1 MLHFAQPLY
10 LFLILAIPF
19 FYLFYA
25 LYRRGRNKRIAKF
38 GTPQL
43 VDKLMPERSKSIGW
57 VKLTCFSLAWLF
69 LMLGLARPQ
78 IGAKLK
84 ESDDKGSE
92 IMIALDVSN
101 SMLARDYSPNRL
113 ERAKMDIAH
122 LVNRLHN
129 DRIGLVV
136 FAGQSFVQLPITADY
151 VSANI
156 FLNSINTSSVPVQGT
171 AIGDAIETCAKS
183 FSEEGMAGKDNK
195 AIIVITD
202 GENHEDDAVAAAQ
215 SARDAGIRVYCIGVG
230 TPQGQPI
237 PMAGGGL
244 MKDKE
249 GNIVVTKL
257 DETVLQEI
265 AKAGDGVYVKAG
277 DAEFGLDVILDK
289 IRDLSKQSYKALA
302 FEEYDEQFMYFLAI
316 ALAFLLLEFL
326 IGDRKLGKRFF
337 MFAVLFLMIS
347 TQGFAQR
354 DKKQVSSGNKYFG
367 KSKFKQAEVEY
378 RKGLLRDSMSVL
390 GRGNLANTLYRMKD
404 ADNATKLFEAEAD
417 TVGKIPFNL
426 NWNGSD
432 KTVVKKKYSKK
443 DMGNP
448 GNISKFFFNAGSNYL
463 AQKQYDKAAEM
474 FKQSLVRNPSDMMAK
489 ANYVYAKKMAQ
500 NQQNQNKDN
509 NKNNKNN
516 KDQNKN
522 NQNQNQNQNNQNKNN
537 QGNNNQNQNKN
548 NQDKNQNNQ
557 NQNQNQNNQNNQNN
571 KNQQQP
577 QGGGQQP
584 KMSQQN
590 AQQMLQAIQDKEN
603 QTQQKV
609 QKARAVAAKSKQKE
623 KNW

>member
-10 LFLILAIPF
+10 LFLILVIPF
-19 FYLFYA
+19 FYLLYA
-25 LYRRGRNKRIAKF
+25 LYRRGRNKRITKF
-38 GTPQL
+38 GTPEL

-156 FLNSINTSSVPVQGT
+156 FLNSISTSSVPIQGT
-171 AIGDAIETCAKS
+171 AIGEAIETCAKS

-215 SARDAGIRVYCIGVG
+215 SAREAGIRVYCIGVG

-257 DETVLQEI
+257 DEPALQEI

-326 IGDRKLGKRFF
+326 IGDRKLGKKIF
-337 MFAVLFLMIS
+337 MFAVLFLTIS

-354 DKKQVSSGNKYFG
+354 DKKQVSSGNRYFG

-378 RKGLLRDSMSVL
+378 RKGLLRDSTSVL

-404 ADNATKLFEAEAD
+404 ADNATKLFEGEAD
-417 TVGKIPFNL
+417 TVGKLPFNL

-432 KTVVKKKYSKK
+432 KTIVRKKYSRK
-443 DMGNP
+443 DIGKP
-448 GNISKFFFNAGSNYL
+448 SNISKFFFNAGSNYL
-463 AQKQYDKAAEM
+463 VQKQYDKAAEM

-500 NQQNQNKDN
+500 NQQNQNK
-509 NKNNKNN
+509 NNKNN
-516 KDQNKN
+516 KDRDKNQNK
-522 NQNQNQNQNNQNKNN
+522 NNQNKNN

-548 NQDKNQNNQ
+548 NQGNNNQ
-557 NQNQNQNNQNNQNN
+557 NQNQNNKNNNQNKNQNQNNQNKQN
-571 KNQQQP
+571 PQQQP

-584 KMSQQN
+584 KMSRQN

-609 QKARAVAAKSKQKE
+609 QKARAVAAKSRQKE

>member
-10 LFLILAIPF
+10 LFLILVIPF
-19 FYLFYA
+19 FYLLYA
-25 LYRRGRNKRIAKF
+25 LYRRGRNKRITKF
-38 GTPQL
+38 GTPEL

-156 FLNSINTSSVPVQGT
+156 FLNSISTSSVPIQGT
-171 AIGDAIETCAKS
+171 AIGEAIETCAKS

-215 SARDAGIRVYCIGVG
+215 SAREAGIRVYCIGVG

-257 DETVLQEI
+257 DEPALQEI

-326 IGDRKLGKRFF
+326 IGDRKLGKKIF
-337 MFAVLFLMIS
+337 MFAVLFLTIS

-354 DKKQVSSGNKYFG
+354 DKKQVSSGNRYFG

-378 RKGLLRDSMSVL
+378 RKGLLRDSTSVL

-404 ADNATKLFEAEAD
+404 ADNATKLFEGEAD
-417 TVGKIPFNL
+417 TVGKLPFNL

-432 KTVVKKKYSKK
+432 KTIVRKKYSKK
-443 DMGNP
+443 DIGKPN
-448 GNISKFFFNAGSNYL
+448 NISKFFFNAGSNYL
-463 AQKQYDKAAEM
+463 VQKQYDKAAEM

-500 NQQNQNKDN
+500 NQQNQNK
-509 NKNNKNN
+509 NNKNN
-516 KDQNKN
+516 KDRDKNQNK
-522 NQNQNQNQNNQNKNN
+522 NNQNKNN

-548 NQDKNQNNQ
+548 NQGNNNQ
-557 NQNQNQNNQNNQNN
+557 NQNQNNKNNNQNKNQNQNNQNKQN
-571 KNQQQP
+571 PQQQP

-584 KMSQQN
+584 KMSRQN

-609 QKARAVAAKSKQKE
+609 QKARAVAAKSRQKE

>member
-1 MLHFAQPLY
+1 
-10 LFLILAIPF
+10 
-19 FYLFYA
+19 
-25 LYRRGRNKRIAKF
+25 
-38 GTPQL
+38 
-43 VDKLMPERSKSIGW
+43 
-57 VKLTCFSLAWLF
+57 
-69 LMLGLARPQ
+69 
-78 IGAKLK
+78 
-84 ESDDKGSE
+84 
-92 IMIALDVSN
+92 
-101 SMLARDYSPNRL
+101 
-113 ERAKMDIAH
+113 
-122 LVNRLHN
+122 
-129 DRIGLVV
+129 
-136 FAGQSFVQLPITADY
+136 
-151 VSANI
+151 
-156 FLNSINTSSVPVQGT
+156 
-171 AIGDAIETCAKS
+171 
-183 FSEEGMAGKDNK
+183 
-195 AIIVITD
+195 
-202 GENHEDDAVAAAQ
+202 
-215 SARDAGIRVYCIGVG
+215 
-230 TPQGQPI
+230 
-237 PMAGGGL
+237 MAGGGL

-432 KTVVKKKYSKK
+432 KTVVKTKYSKK

-500 NQQNQNKDN
+500 NQQHQNKDN
-509 NKNNKNN
+509 NKNNQNN

-522 NQNQNQNQNNQNKNN
+522 NQHQNK
-537 QGNNNQNQNKN
+537 NQNKN

>member
-10 LFLILAIPF
+10 LFLILVIPF
-19 FYLFYA
+19 FYLLYA
-25 LYRRGRNKRIAKF
+25 LYRRGRNKRITKF
-38 GTPQL
+38 GTPEL

-156 FLNSINTSSVPVQGT
+156 FLNSISTSSVPIQGT
-171 AIGDAIETCAKS
+171 AIGEAIETCAKS

-215 SARDAGIRVYCIGVG
+215 SAREAGIRVYCIGVG

-257 DETVLQEI
+257 DEPALQEI

-326 IGDRKLGKRFF
+326 IGDRKLGKKIF
-337 MFAVLFLMIS
+337 MFAVLFLTIS

-354 DKKQVSSGNKYFG
+354 DKKQVSSGNRYFG

-378 RKGLLRDSMSVL
+378 RKGLLRDSTSVL

-404 ADNATKLFEAEAD
+404 ADNATKLFEGEAD
-417 TVGKIPFNL
+417 TVGKLPFNL

-432 KTVVKKKYSKK
+432 KTIVRKKYSRK
-443 DMGNP
+443 DIGKP
-448 GNISKFFFNAGSNYL
+448 SNISKFFFNAGSNYL
-463 AQKQYDKAAEM
+463 VQKQYDKAAEM

-500 NQQNQNKDN
+500 NQQNQNK
-509 NKNNKNN
+509 NNKNN
-516 KDQNKN
+516 KDRDKNQNK
-522 NQNQNQNQNNQNKNN
+522 NNQNKNN

-548 NQDKNQNNQ
+548 NQGNNNQ
-557 NQNQNQNNQNNQNN
+557 NQNNKNNNQNKNQNQNNQNKQNP
-571 KNQQQP
+571 QQQP

-584 KMSQQN
+584 KMSRQN
-590 AQQMLQAIQDKEN
+590 
-603 QTQQKV
+603 
-609 QKARAVAAKSKQKE
+609 
-623 KNW
+623 

>member
-1 MLHFAQPLY
+1 
-10 LFLILAIPF
+10 
-19 FYLFYA
+19 
-25 LYRRGRNKRIAKF
+25 
-38 GTPQL
+38 
-43 VDKLMPERSKSIGW
+43 MPERSKSIGW

-156 FLNSINTSSVPVQGT
+156 FLNSISTSSVPIQGT
-171 AIGDAIETCAKS
+171 AIGEAIETCAKS

-215 SARDAGIRVYCIGVG
+215 SAREAGIRVYCIGVG

-257 DETVLQEI
+257 DEPALQEI

-326 IGDRKLGKRFF
+326 IGDRKLGKKIF
-337 MFAVLFLMIS
+337 MFAVLFLTIS

-354 DKKQVSSGNKYFG
+354 DKKQVSSGNRYFG

-378 RKGLLRDSMSVL
+378 RKGLLRDSTSVL

-404 ADNATKLFEAEAD
+404 ADNATKLFEGEAD
-417 TVGKIPFNL
+417 TVGKLPFNL

-432 KTVVKKKYSKK
+432 KTIVRKKYSRK
-443 DMGNP
+443 DIGKP
-448 GNISKFFFNAGSNYL
+448 SNISKFFFNAGSNYL
-463 AQKQYDKAAEM
+463 VQKQYDKAAEM

-500 NQQNQNKDN
+500 NQQNQNK
-509 NKNNKNN
+509 NNKNN
-516 KDQNKN
+516 KDRDKNQNK
-522 NQNQNQNQNNQNKNN
+522 NNQNKNN

-548 NQDKNQNNQ
+548 NQGNNNQ
-557 NQNQNQNNQNNQNN
+557 NQNQNNKNNNQNKNQNQNNQNKQN
-571 KNQQQP
+571 PQQQP

-584 KMSQQN
+584 KMSRQN

-609 QKARAVAAKSKQKE
+609 QKARAVAAKSRQKE

>member
-10 LFLILAIPF
+10 LFLILVIPF
-19 FYLFYA
+19 FYLLYA
-25 LYRRGRNKRIAKF
+25 LYRRGRNKRITKF
-38 GTPQL
+38 GTPEL

-156 FLNSINTSSVPVQGT
+156 FLNSISTSSVPIQGT
-171 AIGDAIETCAKS
+171 AIGEAIETCAKS

-215 SARDAGIRVYCIGVG
+215 SAREAGIRVYCIGVG

-257 DETVLQEI
+257 DEPALQEI

-326 IGDRKLGKRFF
+326 IGDRKLGKKIF
-337 MFAVLFLMIS
+337 MFAVLFLTIS
-347 TQGFAQR
+347 TQVFAQR
-354 DKKQVSSGNKYFG
+354 DKKQVSSGNRYFG

-378 RKGLLRDSMSVL
+378 RKGLLRDSTSVL

-404 ADNATKLFEAEAD
+404 ADNATKLFEGEAD
-417 TVGKIPFNL
+417 TVGKLPFNL

-432 KTVVKKKYSKK
+432 KTIVRKKYSRK
-443 DMGNP
+443 DIGKP
-448 GNISKFFFNAGSNYL
+448 SNISKFFFNAGSNYL
-463 AQKQYDKAAEM
+463 VQKQYDKAAEM

-500 NQQNQNKDN
+500 NQQNQNK
-509 NKNNKNN
+509 NNKNN
-516 KDQNKN
+516 KDRDKNQNK
-522 NQNQNQNQNNQNKNN
+522 NNQNKNN

-548 NQDKNQNNQ
+548 NQGNNNQ
-557 NQNQNQNNQNNQNN
+557 NQNNKNNNQNKNQNQNNQNKQNP
-571 KNQQQP
+571 QQQP

-584 KMSQQN
+584 KMSRQN

-609 QKARAVAAKSKQKE
+609 QKARAVAAKSRQKE

>member
-10 LFLILAIPF
+10 LFLILVIPF
-19 FYLFYA
+19 FYLLYA
-25 LYRRGRNKRIAKF
+25 LYRRGRNKRITKF
-38 GTPQL
+38 GTPEL

-156 FLNSINTSSVPVQGT
+156 FLNSISTSSVPIQGT
-171 AIGDAIETCAKS
+171 AIGEAIETCAKS

-215 SARDAGIRVYCIGVG
+215 SAREAGIRVYCIGVG

-257 DETVLQEI
+257 DEPALQEI

-326 IGDRKLGKRFF
+326 IGDRKLGKKIF
-337 MFAVLFLMIS
+337 MFAVLFLTIS
-347 TQGFAQR
+347 TQVFAQR
-354 DKKQVSSGNKYFG
+354 DKKQVSSGNRYFG

-378 RKGLLRDSMSVL
+378 RKGLLRDSTSVL

-404 ADNATKLFEAEAD
+404 ADNATKLFEGEAD
-417 TVGKIPFNL
+417 TVGKLPFNL

-432 KTVVKKKYSKK
+432 KTIVRKKYSRK
-443 DMGNP
+443 DIGKP
-448 GNISKFFFNAGSNYL
+448 SNISKFFFNAGSNYL
-463 AQKQYDKAAEM
+463 VQKQYDKAAEM

-500 NQQNQNKDN
+500 NQQNQNK
-509 NKNNKNN
+509 NNKNN
-516 KDQNKN
+516 KDRDKNQNK
-522 NQNQNQNQNNQNKNN
+522 NNQNKNN

-548 NQDKNQNNQ
+548 NQGNNNQ
-557 NQNQNQNNQNNQNN
+557 NQNQNNKNNNQNKNQNQNNQNKQN
-571 KNQQQP
+571 PQQQP

-584 KMSQQN
+584 KMSRQN

-609 QKARAVAAKSKQKE
+609 QKARAVAAKSRQKE

>member
-10 LFLILAIPF
+10 LFLILVIPF
-19 FYLFYA
+19 FYLLYA
-25 LYRRGRNKRIAKF
+25 LYRRGRNKRITKF
-38 GTPQL
+38 GTPEL

-156 FLNSINTSSVPVQGT
+156 FLNSISTSSVPIQGT
-171 AIGDAIETCAKS
+171 AIGEAIETCAKS

-215 SARDAGIRVYCIGVG
+215 SAREAGIRVYCIGVG

-257 DETVLQEI
+257 DEPALQEI

-326 IGDRKLGKRFF
+326 IGDRKLGKKIF
-337 MFAVLFLMIS
+337 MFAVLFLTIS

-354 DKKQVSSGNKYFG
+354 DKKQVSSGNRYFG

-378 RKGLLRDSMSVL
+378 RKGLLRDSTSVL

-404 ADNATKLFEAEAD
+404 ADNATKLFEGEAD
-417 TVGKIPFNL
+417 TVGKLPFNL

-432 KTVVKKKYSKK
+432 KTIVRKKYSRK
-443 DMGNP
+443 DIGKP
-448 GNISKFFFNAGSNYL
+448 SNISKFFFNAGSNYL
-463 AQKQYDKAAEM
+463 VQKQYDKAAEM

-500 NQQNQNKDN
+500 NQQNQNK
-509 NKNNKNN
+509 NNKNN
-516 KDQNKN
+516 KDRDKNQNK
-522 NQNQNQNQNNQNKNN
+522 NNQNKNN

-548 NQDKNQNNQ
+548 NQGNNNQ
-557 NQNQNQNNQNNQNN
+557 NQNNKNNNQNKNQNQNNQNKQNP
-571 KNQQQP
+571 QQQP

-584 KMSQQN
+584 KMSRQN

-609 QKARAVAAKSKQKE
+609 QKARAVAAKSRQKE

>member
-156 FLNSINTSSVPVQGT
+156 FLNSISTSSVPVQGT

-354 DKKQVSSGNKYFG
+354 DKKQVSSGNRYFG

-417 TVGKIPFNL
+417 TVGKLPFNL

-432 KTVVKKKYSKK
+432 KTVVRKKYSRK
-443 DMGNP
+443 DIGKP
-448 GNISKFFFNAGSNYL
+448 SNISKFFFNAGSNYL
-463 AQKQYDKAAEM
+463 VQKQYDKAAEM

-500 NQQNQNKDN
+500 NQ
-509 NKNNKNN
+509 NKNN

-522 NQNQNQNQNNQNKNN
+522 QNKKNQNKNN

-548 NQDKNQNNQ
+548 NQGNNNQNQNQNNQ
-557 NQNQNQNNQNNQNN
+557 NNKNNNQNKNQNQNQNNQNNQNKQN
-571 KNQQQP
+571 PQQQP
-577 QGGGQQP
+577 QGGGRQP
-584 KMSQQN
+584 KMSRQN